1 MTPLLLRQW
10 EKGPGDE
17 GLRAFLQSRLPEYMI
32 PAAFVALHQLPRT
45 PSGKL
50 DRRALPAPHFG
61 DQAADTFVAPRTP
74 IETTLAALWAEVL
87 NVAQVGIH
95 DNFFALGGHSLIA
108 ARLMHRVRETF
119 QLDLPLH
126 SLFETPTVAGLAQR
140 IAIMQQTEQ
149 SSALAIRPTTRT
161 TDLPLSFA
169 QQRYWFLDQLIPGS
183 AVYNTPSALRLRGA
197 LDVSALERSLS
208 TILERHAALRTTFDV
223 VGGQPV
229 QIINAASPLAL
240 PVIDLSAW
248 PEIERER
255 EAQRRLVEQAQQ
267 PFDLTQ
273 APLLRAELLRLADD
287 EHILLLVTHHI
298 AFDGTHNIF
307 YRELSEL
314 YRAFTQ
320 ATTPELPTL
329 PVSYADFAVW
339 QREHVVDDV
348 LDTQLSYWTQ
358 QLGRDLTPLQLP
370 TDRPRPSVQT
380 FNGAR
385 QSIAFPPALVTALR
399 SLSRQANTTLYTT
412 ALAAFQL
419 LLHRYSGQDAISVG
433 TPVVSHGRAEA
444 QPLIGSFVNTLVLRS
459 NLAGNPSFEE
469 LLAQVQR
476 ITQEGYAHGDL
487 PFEMIVE
494 ALQPERDLSRN
505 PLFQVMFVLQP
516 DPLQHLDL
524 AHLAASTV
532 EIDTATARFDLLLSL
547 WEGEQSLTGMI
558 EYNTDLFDAGTITRM
573 LSHFQTVL
581 ESVSADPELRVRDV
595 PLIPAAERRQML
607 YDWNATDAGYE
618 RDVCLHTLFERQAAR
633 TPDAIAVVGEGRQVR
648 YAELNAQANQLAHQ
662 LQALGI
668 GAGEVVAVYMER
680 SPEMIAAVLGILK
693 AGATYVPLEISFP
706 QARVEWVLARL
717 NAQCIVTSSGQLER
731 VHAFGQNVP
740 SLHHAVCLLGEPQ
753 PALSPADGPWIWSRA
768 DLARWP
774 ETNLD
779 LDYDANQLAYM
790 IFTSGSTGTPK
801 GVMVRHQPVINL
813 IEWVN
818 RTYHVSPSDQIL
830 FVTSLCFDLSV
841 YDIFGMLAA
850 GGTIRV
856 ASDQDVRDAERL
868 LHILR
873 DERITFW
880 DSAPAALQQLVP
892 LFPSIAGM
900 PGTSALRL
908 VFLSG
913 DWIPVPL
920 PDQVRRTFPNAQVI
934 SLGGATEAT
943 VWSNY
948 YPIGAVDPSWP
959 SIPYGRPIQNAQYY
973 ILDANLAPC
982 PVGVAGDLYIGGEC
996 LAEGYAA
1003 EPALT
1008 AEKFI
1013 PDPFGARP
1021 GARIYRTGDQASF
1034 WPDGTMIFLGRVD
1047 HQVKIRGYRIEIG
1060 EIETVL
1066 RQHPAVRET
1075 IVMARDDTPGDK
1087 RLVAYVVPTENQ
1099 EPRTKNLN
1107 PEEDGSRFSVLGSDL
1122 RAHAAAKLPEYMLPS
1137 AFVILTAIPL
1147 NNSGKVD
1154 RKALPAPD
1162 QLRAELS
1169 ASYAGPRD
1177 ATEQI
1182 LADLWANVLQVEQV
1196 GIHDNFFDLGG
1207 HSLTAIQIMTEVR
1220 STFQIELPLRNLFEH
1235 PTVASLAAHIGAAQP
1250 LVDAP
1255 AETLQSTAVS
1265 EKSIDELLAE
1275 IEQLDDDLD
1284 GLSDDEMLK
1293 LLQQV

>member
-1 MTPLLLRQW
+1 
-10 EKGPGDE
+10 
-17 GLRAFLQSRLPEYMI
+17 
-32 PAAFVALHQLPRT
+32 
-45 PSGKL
+45 
-50 DRRALPAPHFG
+50 
-61 DQAADTFVAPRTP
+61 
-74 IETTLAALWAEVL
+74 
-87 NVAQVGIH
+87 
-95 DNFFALGGHSLIA
+95 
-108 ARLMHRVRETF
+108 
-119 QLDLPLH
+119 
-126 SLFETPTVAGLAQR
+126 
-140 IAIMQQTEQ
+140 
-149 SSALAIRPTTRT
+149 
-161 TDLPLSFA
+161 
-169 QQRYWFLDQLIPGS
+169 
-183 AVYNTPSALRLRGA
+183 
-197 LDVSALERSLS
+197 
-208 TILERHAALRTTFDV
+208 
-223 VGGQPV
+223 
-229 QIINAASPLAL
+229 
-240 PVIDLSAW
+240 
-248 PEIERER
+248 
-255 EAQRRLVEQAQQ
+255 
-267 PFDLTQ
+267 
-273 APLLRAELLRLADD
+273 
-287 EHILLLVTHHI
+287 
-298 AFDGTHNIF
+298 
-307 YRELSEL
+307 
-314 YRAFTQ
+314 
-320 ATTPELPTL
+320 
-329 PVSYADFAVW
+329 
-339 QREHVVDDV
+339 
-348 LDTQLSYWTQ
+348 
-358 QLGRDLTPLQLP
+358 
-370 TDRPRPSVQT
+370 
-380 FNGAR
+380 
-385 QSIAFPPALVTALR
+385 
-399 SLSRQANTTLYTT
+399 
-412 ALAAFQL
+412 
-419 LLHRYSGQDAISVG
+419 
-433 TPVVSHGRAEA
+433 
-444 QPLIGSFVNTLVLRS
+444 
-459 NLAGNPSFEE
+459 
-469 LLAQVQR
+469 
-476 ITQEGYAHGDL
+476 
-487 PFEMIVE
+487 
-494 ALQPERDLSRN
+494 
-505 PLFQVMFVLQP
+505 
-516 DPLQHLDL
+516 
-524 AHLAASTV
+524 
-532 EIDTATARFDLLLSL
+532 
-547 WEGEQSLTGMI
+547 
-558 EYNTDLFDAGTITRM
+558 
-573 LSHFQTVL
+573 
-581 ESVSADPELRVRDV
+581 
-595 PLIPAAERRQML
+595 
-607 YDWNATDAGYE
+607 
-618 RDVCLHTLFERQAAR
+618 VCLHTLFERQAAR
-633 TPDAIAVVGEGRQVR
+633 TPDAIAVAFEAGTRERVQLSYG
-648 YAELNAQANQLAHQ
+648 ELNAQANQLAHQ
-662 LQALGI
+662 LRALGI

-717 NAQCIVTSSGQLER
+717 SAQCIVTSSGQLEH
-731 VHAFGQNVP
+731 VQAFGQNVP

-753 PALSPADGPWIWSRA
+753 PALSSADGPWIWSRA

-779 LDYDANQLAYM
+779 LAYDANQLAYM

-818 RTYHVSPSDQIL
+818 QTYHVSPSDQIL

-892 LFPSIAGM
+892 LFPSIANM
-900 PGTSALRL
+900 PGTSTLRL

-973 ILDANLAPC
+973 ILDANLTPC

-996 LAEGYAA
+996 LAEGYVA

-1008 AEKFI
+1008 ADKFI
-1013 PDPFGARP
+1013 PDPFTARP

-1075 IVMARDDTPGDK
+1075 IVMAREDTSGDK
-1087 RLVAYVVPTENQ
+1087 RLVAYVVPKENL
-1099 EPRTKNLN
+1099 EWRTQNLGV
-1107 PEEDGSRFSVLGSDL
+1107 ETDGSRFSVLGSDL

-1137 AFVILTAIPL
+1137 AFVILTSIPL

-1154 RKALPAPD
+1154 RKALPAPE

-1182 LADLWANVLQVEQV
+1182 LAGLWANVLQVEQV

-1235 PTVASLAAHIGAAQP
+1235 PTVASLAAHISAAGP
-1250 LVDAP
+1250 LADAL

-1275 IEQLDDDLD
+1275 IEQLSDDLD